1 MRRFI
6 LFGALF
12 ILALLLV
19 TLTFLVFSGPGYK
32 EQVFTEKTA
41 KYDIEVKYPVFGNDY
56 VDRDIQKFVAEN
68 IQNIKSLPPAPANL
82 PVKYINTLNLSYEK
96 PYISKERISV
106 AFYVMTYTG
115 GAHPLTGVFTQNYD
129 LLNKKELTLND
140 LCYPNDES
148 MDELEKLV
156 TAKLMK
162 KLNRPDVD
170 WLKRGI
176 QENKFLTFAI
186 EPDGLAFYF
195 GQYEV
200 APYSEGIQK
209 VKLTVNELKDIYR
222 EKNPRASEVL
232 IKRQPEYHEV
242 TYYILDEDRNK
253 ISITV
258 THTELNEGGLH
269 LRSYSLLPLKY
280 QLALVDKILSR
291 IFKDEKKDDYHTL
304 FIGRLW
310 DGFGKDRT
318 LSDRLMDK
326 ARFSSLWDQRT
337 GQPVDGK
344 DNLTVKNLMKEG
356 NIYPELIELFKKH
369 GFDLEVA
376 SVEKV
381 LIDLN
386 NKLPYDCVI
395 WFKLTPTDKG
405 DSRKT
410 MTKTVSIYLSDDAAT
425 PTSRKK
431 VGECAFFE
439 DHSFKITTEDEW
451 IKVRLSQAIK
461 TARQKESILLRTEEM
476 KNGALVMSGEMLKP
490 GDENYIYALINEAA
504 SELNRNE
511 RKGFFS
517 LEY

>member
-1 MRRFI
+1 MKKI
-6 LFGALF
+6 
-12 ILALLLV
+12 LLLAALSLLLIG
-19 TLTFLVFSGPGYK
+19 LTFWVFSGPKYK
-32 EQVFTEKTA
+32 EQAFSEKTA
-41 KYDIEVKYPVFGNDY
+41 KCDIEIKYPVFGNVY
-56 VDRDIQKFVAEN
+56 VDQNIQKFVAEN
-68 IQNIKSLPPAPANL
+68 IKNIKSLPPAPADL
-82 PVKYINTLNLSYEK
+82 PVKYINTLNLSYER
-96 PYISKERISV
+96 PFISKERISV
-106 AFYVMTYTG
+106 VFYVLTYTG
-115 GAHPLTGVFTQNYD
+115 GAHPLTGVFTRNYD
-129 LLNKKELTLND
+129 LTKKKELTLTD
-140 LCYPNDES
+140 ICYQNNES
-148 MDELEKLV
+148 LDVLEKLV
-156 TAKLMK
+156 TAKLME

-176 QENKFLTFAI
+176 QENKFTTYAI

-209 VKLTVNELKDIYR
+209 VKLNYNELKGIYR
-222 EKNPRASEVL
+222 EKNPRASDVL
-232 IKRQPEYHEV
+232 IKRQPEYHEA
-242 TYYILDEDRNK
+242 TYYVLDENRNQ

-258 THTELNEGGLH
+258 THTELNQGGLH
-269 LRSYSLLPLKY
+269 LRSRSLFPLQR
-280 QLALVDKILSR
+280 QLALVDKILAR
-291 IFKDEKKDDYHTL
+291 IFKDEKREDYHTL

-310 DGFGKDRT
+310 DAFGKDRT
-318 LSDRLMDK
+318 LSDRLMEK
-326 ARFSSLWDQRT
+326 ARFSSLWDKRT
-337 GQPVDGK
+337 GQPADGK

-395 WFKLTPTDKG
+395 WFKLTPIDQG
-405 DSRKT
+405 VSIKT
-410 MTKTVSIYLSDDAAT
+410 MIKTVSIYLSDDAAT

-439 DHSFKITTEDEW
+439 DYSFKITAEEEW
-451 IKVRLSQAIK
+451 IKVRLSQAVK
-461 TARQKESILLRTEEM
+461 SARQKESILLRTEEM
-476 KNGALVMSGEMLKP
+476 KDGALVMSGEMLKP
-490 GDENYIYALINEAA
+490 GDKNYIYALIVETAN
-504 SELNRNE
+504 ELNRNE